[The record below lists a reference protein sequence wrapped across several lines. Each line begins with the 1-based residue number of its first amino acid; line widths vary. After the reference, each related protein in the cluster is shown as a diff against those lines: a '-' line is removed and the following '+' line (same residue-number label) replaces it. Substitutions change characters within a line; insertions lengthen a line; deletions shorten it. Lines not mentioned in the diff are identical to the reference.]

1 MFWGHRTQGVALGY
15 RIMPRWGFEWG
26 GTNAMSKKKPAP
38 GVRAKKKAEVS
49 LVRSSAAEY
58 LTFVAASGQGGVEAV
73 YADENVWLS
82 QKMMGVLYDVE
93 THTINYHLKK
103 VFDDAE
109 LEAGSVIRN
118 FRITA
123 ADGKTYDTQHYNLSA
138 IIAVGYKVNS
148 ERAVQFRKWATGIIE
163 SFTIKGYAMDDER
176 LKNDGSI
183 LGKKY
188 FEEQLQRIR
197 EIRLSE
203 RKFYQKI
210 TDIYATSIDYDVTA
224 AATKR
229 FFATVQNKL
238 HWAIHGQTAVEVI
251 VSRAD
256 TTKNRMGLTTWK
268 DAPKGKIQKFDVVV
282 AKNYLTENEMA
293 QLQRLVSAYLDVAE
307 DMALRQIPMTM
318 QDWETRLNRFI
329 AATDREILQDAG
341 KVTAEI
347 AQAHAESEFEKY
359 RIVQD
364 RLFESDFDRMLK
376 GLPPEGDKP

>member
-1 MFWGHRTQGVALGY
+1 
-15 RIMPRWGFEWG
+15 
-26 GTNAMSKKKPAP
+26 MSPKKPTP
-38 GVRAKKKAEVS
+38 GGRAKKKAEVS

-93 THTINYHLKK
+93 TNTVNYHLKK
-103 VFDDAE
+103 VFADNE
-109 LEAGSVIRN
+109 LQEDSVLRN

-238 HWAIHGQTAVEVI
+238 HWAIHGQTAAEVI
-251 VSRAD
+251 VARAD
-256 TTKNRMGLTTWK
+256 ATKERMGLTTWK
-268 DAPKGKIQKFDVVV
+268 DAPKGKIQKFDVSV
-282 AKNYLTENEMA
+282 AKNYLTESEME

-376 GLPPEGDKP
+376 ELPPEADKP

>member
-1 MFWGHRTQGVALGY
+1 
-15 RIMPRWGFEWG
+15 
-26 GTNAMSKKKPAP
+26 MSKKKPLQ
-38 GVRAKKKAEVS
+38 GSRAKKKAEVS

-58 LTFVAASGQGGVEAV
+58 LTFVAGSGQGGVEAV
-73 YADENVWLS
+73 YADEDVWLS
-82 QKMMGVLYDVE
+82 QKMMAALYDVNVR
-93 THTINYHLKK
+93 TINEHLKK
-103 VFDDAE
+103 IFADHE
-109 LEAGSVIRN
+109 LQEDSVIRK

-123 ADGKTYDTQHYNLSA
+123 TDGKNYETQHYNLSG

-148 ERAVQFRKWATGIIE
+148 ERAVQFRKWATRVIKE
-163 SFTIKGYAMDDER
+163 FTIKGYAMDDER

-183 LGKKY
+183 LTKQY

-238 HWAIHGQTAVEVI
+238 HWAIHGHTAAEII

-256 TTKNRMGLTTWK
+256 ATKDRMGLTSWK
-268 DAPKGKIQKFDVVV
+268 DAPNGKIQSFDVVV
-282 AKNYLTENEMA
+282 AKNYLTESELA

-307 DMALRQIPMTM
+307 DMALREIPMTM

-329 AATDREILQDAG
+329 AATDREILKDAG
-341 KVTAEI
+341 KVSAEI
-347 AQAHAESEFEKY
+347 AEAHALSEFEKY

-364 RLFESDFDRMLK
+364 HLFESDFDRMLK
-376 GLPPEGDKP
+376 ALPDAGGEEP

>member
-1 MFWGHRTQGVALGY
+1 V
-15 RIMPRWGFEWG
+15 
-26 GTNAMSKKKPAP
+26 KKTKQPP
-38 GVRAKKKAEVS
+38 KSTEVS

-73 YADENVWLS
+73 YADESIWVT
-82 QKMMGVLYDVE
+82 QKMMGVLYDVNVRTVNE
-93 THTINYHLKK
+93 HLKK
-103 VFDDAE
+103 IFADSE
-109 LEAGSVIRN
+109 LQEDSVIRK

-123 ADGKTYDTQHYNLSA
+123 SDGKNYNTQHYSLPA

-163 SFTIKGYAMDDER
+163 QFTIKAYVMDDER
-176 LKNDGSI
+176 IKAGGSV
-183 LGKKY
+183 LTEQY

-210 TDIYATSIDYDVTA
+210 TDIYATAIDYDVTA
-224 AATKR
+224 QATKR

-238 HWAIHGQTAVEVI
+238 HWAIHGQTAAEV
-251 VSRAD
+251 VYHRAD
-256 TTKNRMGLTTWK
+256 ADQPNMGLTSWK
-268 DAPKGKIQKFDVVV
+268 DAPGGKIQKFDVVV
-282 AKNYLTENEMA
+282 AKNYLTEPELA
-293 QLQRLVSAYLDVAE
+293 QLSRLVNAYLDVAE
-307 DMALRQIPMTM
+307 DMAQRKIPMTM

-329 AATDREILQDAG
+329 EATDREVLQDAG

-347 AQAHAESEFEKY
+347 AKAHAESEFEKY

-364 RLFESDFDRMLK
+364 RLFQSDFDRL
-376 GLPPEGDKP
+376 LNQIEPDSQPEIDED

>member
-1 MFWGHRTQGVALGY
+1 
-15 RIMPRWGFEWG
+15 
-26 GTNAMSKKKPAP
+26 MSQHKPSP
-38 GVRAKKKAEVS
+38 PTRKSDVS
-49 LVRSSAAEY
+49 ILRSSTAEY

-73 YADENVWLS
+73 YADESIWLT

-103 VFDDAE
+103 VFSDSE
-109 LEAGSVIRN
+109 LEEVSVIRN
-118 FRITA
+118 FRTTA
-123 ADGKTYDTQHYNLSA
+123 ADGKNYNTKHYKLTA

-163 SFTIKGYAMDDER
+163 QFTIKAYVMDDER
-176 LKNDGSI
+176 IKAGGSI
-183 LGKKY
+183 LTEQY

-210 TDIYATSIDYDVTA
+210 TDIYATAIDYDVTA
-224 AATKR
+224 QATKR

-238 HWAIHGQTAVEVI
+238 HWAIHGQTAAELVYH
-251 VSRAD
+251 RAD
-256 TTKNRMGLTTWK
+256 AGQTNMGLTSWK
-268 DAPKGKIQKFDVVV
+268 DAPLGKIQKFDVAV
-282 AKNYLTENEMA
+282 AKNYLAEFEMA
-293 QLQRLVSAYLDVAE
+293 QLSRLVNAYLDVAE
-307 DMALRQIPMTM
+307 DMAQRKIPMTM

-329 AATDREILQDAG
+329 EATDREVLQDAG

-347 AQAHAESEFEKY
+347 AKAHAESEFEKY

-364 RLFESDFDRMLK
+364 RLFESDFDRLLK
-376 GLPPEGDKP
+376 KTESGGPANKNEG